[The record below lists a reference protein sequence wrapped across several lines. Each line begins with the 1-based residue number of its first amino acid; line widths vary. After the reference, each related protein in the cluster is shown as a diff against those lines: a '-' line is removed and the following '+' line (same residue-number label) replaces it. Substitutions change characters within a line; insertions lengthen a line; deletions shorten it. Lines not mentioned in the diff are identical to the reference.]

1 MSFDISI
8 SYEEQAMGN
17 ANDDKAPATAS
28 ERKLRGTALRGS
40 EQKSAADHT
49 TYEER
54 RDPDTELHL
63 DGETDSLYSDG
74 LDLQDDSGDTL
85 AGTRGDSAGIKP

>member
-1 MSFDISI
+1 
-8 SYEEQAMGN
+8 MGI

-28 ERKLRGTALRGS
+28 ERQLRGSALKGS

-54 RDPDTELHL
+54 RDPDTELQL
-63 DGETDSLYSDG
+63 DGEKDTLYNDG
-74 LDLQDDSGDTL
+74 LDLEDDSGETL